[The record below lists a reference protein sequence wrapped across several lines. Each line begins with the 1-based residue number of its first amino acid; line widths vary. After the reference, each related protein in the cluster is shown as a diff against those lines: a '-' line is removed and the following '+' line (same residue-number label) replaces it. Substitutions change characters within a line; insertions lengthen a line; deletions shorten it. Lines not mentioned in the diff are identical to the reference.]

1 MSYKNQI
8 ASNLLS
14 LKKDV
19 IKSCKEASRKNSSV
33 KIVAV
38 SKTVEEKCII
48 EAVKEGHIYFGE
60 NKVQEAKRKWPKI
73 KMLYPKIKLHML
85 GALQSNKVKDAI
97 KIFDVIE
104 TIDREKIAIEIAK
117 YKKTSDIIPELFV
130 QINIGEEPQKNGCPP
145 HKSLDFIK
153 ECNLL
158 GLNIKGVM
166 GIAPINVSPSPYFA
180 LLKNIAN
187 EAALSNVSMGMSKDF
202 KEAIYLGATSIRVGS
217 RIFGERK
224 T

>member
-8 ASNLLS
+8 ASNLS
-14 LKKDV
+14 CLKKDV
-19 IKSCKEASRKNSSV
+19 KKSCEDASRKNSSV

-38 SKTVEEKCII
+38 SKTIEEKFII
-48 EAVKEGHIYFGE
+48 EAAKEGHIYFGE
-60 NKVQEAKRKWPKI
+60 NKVQEAKRKWPTIKI
-73 KMLYPKIKLHML
+73 LYPKIKLHML

-104 TIDREKIAIEIAK
+104 TIDREKIAIEISK
-117 YKKTSDIIPELFV
+117 YKKISEILPELYV
-130 QINIGEEPQKNGCPP
+130 QINIGEEPQKNGCLP
-145 HKSLDFIK
+145 HKSIDFIK

-158 GLNIKGVM
+158 GLNITGVM
-166 GIAPINVSPSPYFA
+166 GIAPLNVAPSPYFA

-187 EAALSNVSMGMSKDF
+187 DAALSNVSMGMSKDY

-217 RIFGERK
+217 KIFGERR